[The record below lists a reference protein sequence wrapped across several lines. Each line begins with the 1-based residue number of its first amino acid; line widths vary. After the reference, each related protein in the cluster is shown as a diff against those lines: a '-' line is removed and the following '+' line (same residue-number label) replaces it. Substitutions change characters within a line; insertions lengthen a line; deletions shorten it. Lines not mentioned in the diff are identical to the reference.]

1 MIVLTAASGAAYT
14 RHRITSGREEE
25 ERAKQLASL
34 ALQKLSTQASLNA
47 SEPEVFT
54 EDHISVAQLRD
65 DILRD
70 EFSATRRKK
79 LWAKV
84 QQKVEHNSNVRP
96 IVRESRS
103 GDVGRTWQWVGAVGR
118 LESPQSVDGS
128 GYENRRKSG
137 RVSFGGE
144 RWIEPEGERS
154 TSEMSEVSRWKEGGQ
169 YY

>member
-1 MIVLTAASGAAYT
+1 MLLAAASGTAYT
-14 RHRITSGREEE
+14 RHRITTGREDE
-25 ERAKQLASL
+25 ERAKQLASQ
-34 ALQKLSTQASLNA
+34 ALQKLSLQASLHA
-47 SEPEVFT
+47 SEPDVWT
-54 EDHISVAQLRD
+54 EDYVSVAQLRD
-65 DILRD
+65 DVLRD

-118 LESPQSVDGS
+118 LESPDSS
-128 GYENRRKSG
+128 GFENRRKSG

-154 TSEMSEVSRWKEGGQ
+154 TSEMSEVTRWKEGGQ

>member
-1 MIVLTAASGAAYT
+1 MLFAATGTAYT

-25 ERAKQLASL
+25 ERAKQLASM
-34 ALQKLSTQASLNA
+34 ALQKLSLQASLHA
-47 SEPEVFT
+47 SEPDVFG
-54 EDHISVAQLRD
+54 EDYVSVAQLRD
-65 DILRD
+65 DVLRD

-118 LESPQSVDGS
+118 LESPDNSSVI
-128 GYENRRKSG
+128 ENRRKSG

-154 TSEMSEVSRWKEGGQ
+154 YSEMSEVSRWKEGGQ